1 MVKAPLDNPNPG
13 YKIIQDSGEL
23 DTSVTGY
30 DKNGSAVFGKLG
42 AENLLQRNMKD
53 IEAQYVTDTDALAGI
68 FTSDVKESKHFL
80 DKKARYPDE
89 PVTHAIY
96 LDKSARNVSSI
107 INKLWSPLIG
117 KSSEEIPEA
126 SFLNIDKEK
135 YLLAM
140 GFPARELQRPDLDK
154 ISLDK
159 LHPKF
164 HKDIIQQI
172 RALYLRPEDIDK
184 IDENNLDDVWSY
196 PTVFD
201 GQRVAIVDETR
212 SSSATLRI
220 ADMLLQEAFPD
231 AHIEP
236 VVRSVPPLFR
246 WSLTKDDGSVESH
259 FAAYHVP
266 VWYDSKSSEG
276 RGGIDDNNPELL
288 AKSNK
293 KTERIGRHVLSVMR
307 TEMDSKSRELLD
319 DFALLAKRFSDG
331 DIPYRPDPSSYG
343 GVVGAKHRIEEFYGM
358 PHKDVLPY
366 LQGKVSSEQFK
377 KRLEY
382 HRA

>member
-1 MVKAPLDNPNPG
+1 M
-13 YKIIQDSGEL
+13 
-23 DTSVTGY
+23 
-30 DKNGSAVFGKLG
+30 
-42 AENLLQRNMKD
+42 
-53 IEAQYVTDTDALAGI
+53 
-68 FTSDVKESKHFL
+68 
-80 DKKARYPDE
+80 
-89 PVTHAIY
+89 
-96 LDKSARNVSSI
+96 
-107 INKLWSPLIG
+107 
-117 KSSEEIPEA
+117 
-126 SFLNIDKEK
+126 
-135 YLLAM
+135 
-140 GFPARELQRPDLDK
+140 
-154 ISLDK
+154 
-159 LHPKF
+159 
-164 HKDIIQQI
+164 
-172 RALYLRPEDIDK
+172 RPEDIDK

-236 VVRSVPPLFR
+236 VVWSVPPLFR

-343 GVVGAKHRIEEFYGM
+343 GVVGAKHRIEECRIKTFCRIYRE
-358 PHKDVLPY
+358 KYLLSSLRNVLNIIVPSLKY
-366 LQGKVSSEQFK
+366 SEAITMIARK
-377 KRLEY
+377 
-382 HRA
+382 